1 MQRNVQRFLN
11 HQFIE
16 AIDIE
21 LVAEFLERHGA
32 VFGELS
38 LTLTRE
44 SEPDDRVKFFTALAR
59 LNEPGSES
67 VLEELHRIATI
78 AKEPGFSALRERA
91 LLSGKDIIPPTDRLS
106 TLDMRCIAFR
116 TFLRFPEIF
125 EQAEDWWALERH
137 TAISE
142 YEGEDPVDPV
152 LNDDAKELF
161 AEGAEALYA
170 ERYREKYCK
179 VRWYEQDGNAYAVVT
194 HGILP
199 VTTTRI
205 EGGREEALTFREAKQ
220 DILIYDA
227 STGRL
232 QVGARHFEE
241 KLRLRDLFAEAIL
254 EDCQYFQHPRSR
266 NLYTLER
273 VHREGRRFRLPQ
285 YDPEALDQKVV
296 EIEVREADDKPQG
309 WRIRVHDEANAIE
322 RFFEETRHEEF
333 GFMELVSLTIRLAV
347 VVNGKKRKKTVRI
360 KPPGIASFN
369 RSSGEA
375 IVMSYLRR
383 NGFCCERNAELLAL

>member
-11 HQFIE
+11 EQFIG
-16 AIDIE
+16 AIDLD
-21 LVAEFLERHGA
+21 LVAEFLERHRA
-32 VFGELS
+32 VFGKLD
-38 LTLTRE
+38 LGLTRA
-44 SEPDDRVKFFTALAR
+44 SEGSDRVRFFMALAH
-59 LNEPGSES
+59 LNEPGSDA

-91 LLSGKDIIPPTDRLS
+91 LLSGKDILPPTDRLS

-116 TFLRFPEIF
+116 AFLRFPDVF

-142 YEGEDPVDPV
+142 YEGEEPAPPV
-152 LNDDAKELF
+152 LNDDTRELF

-179 VRWYEQDGNAYAVVT
+179 VRWYEQDGNVYAVVT

-199 VTTTRI
+199 VTTTKI
-205 EGGREEALTFREAKQ
+205 EGGREAALTFREAKQ

-254 EDCQYFQHPRSR
+254 EDCQYFHHPRSR
-266 NLYTLER
+266 QLYTLER
-273 VHREGRRFRLPQ
+273 VHSEGRNFRLPD
-285 YDPEALDQKVV
+285 YDPDAV
-296 EIEVREADDKPQG
+296 EQRIVELEVRESDDAPQG
-309 WRIRVHDEANAIE
+309 WRIRVHDEANAID
-322 RFFEETRHEEF
+322 RFFHETNFEDF
-333 GFMELVSLTIRLAV
+333 GCMELVSLTIRLTV
-347 VVNGKKRKKTVRI
+347 FVNGKKRKKTVRL

-375 IVMSYLRR
+375 LVLSYLRR
-383 NGFCCERNAELLAL
+383 NGFCCERYADLVAF